1 MPNLDDILGGGPP
14 AAATPAATPPA
25 ASGGGNLDSV
35 LGGASPG
42 GNLDSIL
49 GTPNGSAATP
59 AAKKSGG
66 GIFGSLANAF
76 KTGLNHAGPL
86 KQLASFVN
94 PANQAEGLVKLADSA
109 AQAAG
114 IAPTQVLEHAK
125 GIDPFYHST
134 NGRLSGSL
142 AQAVTGA
149 QQTVKGP
156 NGQTLVA
163 PGQRGLSVIAGETP
177 AVYGAAAHVG
187 NTVQGAVQLPL
198 AAEQA
203 ATQQSTAPLANSIL
217 GRRVNQEGVLG
228 AGLSTLG
235 DTLLLAGAAGGIT
248 GGITGEGGVSGGDL
262 AQATKLENLANS
274 VKGSPEGGYASAAQA
289 DQMAQEAAANG
300 DATQAAE
307 HAQAAQNLSKAADLR
322 AAVSESSP
330 TMQRLNA
337 VNQGLNTFTHA
348 GNQVMGQPAEV
359 YGKVLGGVG
368 DLLTKIPGV
377 EAAASAAKEGLANS
391 KVGQFAAKVAANHAE
406 GNKFRDLYRDQMSG
420 ETQRLQQPVNQA
432 TADVNRILP
441 NAEDQQAMNLVRRGD
456 VNTLTA
462 PMLSKLSDEQ
472 LQAHIDRTG
481 LDATPAALRT
491 AVEYTANPASRPDI
505 TEAAQRMAAVQ
516 QAADARFTNPDYAS
530 QVLGGPALA
539 EREAKVAGEA
549 SPGGVAK
556 RQAAIDKMIQAQK
569 DKIDAAMQQGLSERP
584 APLSAAQERQVAAR
598 NARADVT
605 ERLGTERQGTTTRA
619 AADETNAAT
628 QSRASRKAVA
638 DAEREIAAR
647 SQRIAD
653 LQARQANV
661 PNELQVQAPQVRTA
675 LQSADQIRSSLL
687 QAAQEARAT
696 VWHNGDT
703 DIPVTVEG
711 SLGVGP
717 DGREYLKVS
726 GSNTGVPADEIRQ
739 VETPQSQ
746 SLAALAGKAA
756 PTAADLRAAGINP
769 EFLPGGQVPE
779 EGVGQ
784 AGVKPR
790 LLNAKKLGSERQ
802 RQTIEAPLTA
812 EGQAAKYNENI
823 AGQVRNELS
832 RRVLAEVAQPS
843 TAHVADTSLSGAALR
858 QELEAQGRVPVGLV
872 QEQGVAKL
880 RPLPDEQIRPGV
892 PTLSTKTLDRYTKT
906 VFPSEPNAFM
916 KGLSTVETAGRV
928 TKLLGPGFVAHK
940 AATDALFDRIL
951 GGVRLKDVAANAPE
965 ALRQYKEGTLPP
977 DIGTLQKPD
986 LSNSNVV
993 DRAISKV
1000 AEKGMPGFRA
1010 LDSTNRGA
1018 LYQTF
1023 RDQGMSPLQAQER
1036 VRAVGGDIR
1045 AVNAQAGGLRRFATY
1060 PGWQFHLANVLKE
1073 LAVAHPSGLIQ
1084 AGTLAQAANRA
1095 QPDTVATT
1103 GGVDE
1108 FVNPFGSFIG
1118 LGKGTPGKGLK
1129 QQIQGR
1135 IGSMIA
1141 PVPETVAEWLGN
1153 DLRRGQPVTVPGVNY
1168 PQAAGSQLGN
1178 WGNMGNIA
1186 LHTFVPQVGQVGDVV
1201 GAAQGPGGEVPYR
1214 LSTGN
1219 PEENSKGVVQT
1230 KKGSTRLGALAQLA
1244 GVPVATPVQPPK
1256 PKKGKK

>member
-1 MPNLDDILGGGPP
+1 MPNLDDILGPP
-14 AAATPAATPPA
+14 SPT
-25 ASGGGNLDSV
+25 GGGSLDSSI
-35 LGGASPG
+35 GAPTPSGG

-49 GTPNGSAATP
+49 GAPAAAGGNLDSILGSPGGT

-66 GIFGSLANAF
+66 GILGSIAHGVL
-76 KTGLNHAGPL
+76 GGV
-86 KQLASFVN
+86 KQLANFVN
-94 PANQAEGLVKLADSA
+94 PANQATGLVKLADSA
-109 AQAAG
+109 AQAVG
-114 IAPTQVLEHAK
+114 VAPTQVLEHAK

-149 QQTVKGP
+149 QQTVKDSKG
-156 NGQTLVA
+156 NVIVA
-163 PGQRGLSVIAGETP
+163 PGQRGLSVIKGETP

-198 AAEQA
+198 AAGQA
-203 ATQQSTAPLANSIL
+203 ALQQSTAPLTNSIL
-217 GRRVNQEGVLG
+217 GQRVHNEGVVG

-322 AAVSESSP
+322 AAVGNSSG
-330 TMQRLNA
+330 TMQTLNN
-337 VNQGLNTFTHA
+337 VNQGLHTFTHA
-348 GNQVMGQPAEV
+348 GNQVLGAPAEV
-359 YGKVLGGVG
+359 YGKVLGGAG

-377 EAAASAAKEGLANS
+377 EAGANAAKEGLANS
-391 KVGQFAAKVAANHAE
+391 RLGQAAAKVAENHAE
-406 GNKFRDLYRDQMSG
+406 GNKFKDLYRDQMSG

-462 PMLSKLSDEQ
+462 PMLSKLSDAK
-472 LQAHIDRTG
+472 LQDYIDKNK
-481 LDATPAALRT
+481 LDATPAAIRT
-491 AVEYTANPASRPDI
+491 AVDYTANPASRPDI
-505 TEAAQRMAAVQ
+505 AQAADIMRQVQ
-516 QAADARFTNPDYAS
+516 AAADARFTNPDYAS

-539 EREAKVAGEA
+539 EREAKVAGQP
-549 SPGGVAK
+549 SPGGVAN
-556 RQAAIDKMIQAQK
+556 RQSAIDKMVKMQQ

-584 APLSAAQERQVAAR
+584 APLSAAQERAQAAR

-605 ERLGTERQGTTTRA
+605 ERLGSERQGINSQA
-619 AADETNAAT
+619 SAEETNTNAHRLAN
-628 QSRASRKAVA
+628 RKAVA

-647 SQRIAD
+647 SQRISD
-653 LQARQANV
+653 LQARRENV
-661 PNELQVQAPQVRTA
+661 PNEPRLQAPQVRTA
-675 LQSADQIRSSLL
+675 LQSAASIRQTLL
-687 QAAQEARAT
+687 DAAQEAQA
-696 VWHNGDT
+696 NGDAAQAQT
-703 DIPVTVEG
+703 
-711 SLGVGP
+711 
-717 DGREYLKVS
+717 
-726 GSNTGVPADEIRQ
+726 
-739 VETPQSQ
+739 
-746 SLAALAGKAA
+746 LAGLAGKAA
-756 PTAADLRAAGINP
+756 PTAAELKAAGINP
-769 EFLPGGQVPE
+769 EFLPGGTVPE
-779 EGVGQ
+779 EGAKQ

-790 LLNAKKLGSERQ
+790 LLNAKKLGAERQ

-843 TAHVADTSLSGAALR
+843 TAHVADTSLSGADLR
-858 QELEAQGRVPVGLV
+858 QVLAEQGRKAVGLV
-872 QEQGVAKL
+872 QEGGVAKL
-880 RPLPDEQIRPGV
+880 RELPDEQIRPGV
-892 PTLSTKTLDRYTKT
+892 PTLGAKTLDRYTKT

-916 KGLSTVETAGRV
+916 KGLRTVETAGRV
-928 TKLLGPGFVAHK
+928 TKLLGPGFVGHK

-977 DIGTLQKPD
+977 DIGTLQKP
-986 LSNSNVV
+986 NNENANVV

-1045 AVNAQAGGLRRFATY
+1045 SVNAQAGGARHIFTY
-1060 PGWQFHLANVLKE
+1060 PGWQLHLANVLKE
-1073 LAVAHPSGLIQ
+1073 LALSHPSGVIQ

-1095 QPDTVATT
+1095 QPDQVATT
-1103 GGVDE
+1103 GGLDE

-1118 LGKGTPGKGLK
+1118 LGKGTPGKSLK

-1135 IGSMIA
+1135 IGSAIA
-1141 PVPETVAEWLGN
+1141 PVPETASEWLGN
-1153 DLRRGQPVTVPGVNY
+1153 DLRKGQPVTVPGVNF

-1178 WGNMGNIA
+1178 WGNMGNIM
-1186 LHTFVPQVGQVGDVV
+1186 LHNLVPQISQVGDVV
-1201 GAAQGPGGEVPYR
+1201 GRAQGPGGEVPYR